1 MKARR
6 LHGPLATTAALA
18 IAAAIVVGAAFAP
31 DASAQ
36 GRGATPPKP
45 KTTRP
50 ATPRKPAK
58 ADPGASSTDAG
69 APLAARAEATSL
81 SAGGG
86 GGGGGGAG
94 NTSGA
99 LDAGAV
105 ESRTLDGGSRVF
117 RFGEV
122 EIEGRLRNP
131 QLVYF
136 LRRVR
141 AEFASGDLGHRT
153 FMRELSETR
162 KDPSF

>member
-6 LHGPLATTAALA
+6 LRGPLATTAALA
-18 IAAAIVVGAAFAP
+18 IAAAIVVGAAIAP

-45 KTTRP
+45 KATRP
-50 ATPRKPAK
+50 AAPRKPVK

-86 GGGGGGAG
+86 GGAG
-94 NTSGA
+94 SASGA

-153 FMRELSETR
+153 FMRELSEPR